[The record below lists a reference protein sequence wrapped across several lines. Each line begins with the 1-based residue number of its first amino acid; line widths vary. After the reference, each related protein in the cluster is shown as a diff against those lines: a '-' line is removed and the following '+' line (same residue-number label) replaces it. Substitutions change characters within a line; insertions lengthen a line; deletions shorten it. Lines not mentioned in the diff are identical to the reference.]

1 MDARNKP
8 DSGLKPTSE
17 TGQPEAKKSGS
28 NLIWI
33 GAGML
38 AVCGCLALV
47 GAGGVTAFF
56 AFNSNSVAAGR
67 VPFIQSGTPGGQ
79 GNSEVGVTIKVP
91 DMGKSHV
98 PSGTHVN
105 YNSNPPSSGP
115 HYDQPLRA
123 GFYDNVVPDGNI
135 VHSMEHGYVVIW
147 YNCQGLSGPDCQTLK
162 DNIKKLIID
171 HNTYKL
177 IGMDRTGAMDHEIA
191 LTSWGRLA
199 YLDSFDETFIND
211 FIDANQNHSPEPG
224 TP

>member
-1 MDARNKP
+1 MSEVNQP
-8 DSGLKPTSE
+8 DV
-17 TGQPEAKKSGS
+17 KKND
-28 NLIWI
+28 NLMVWI
-33 GAGML
+33 GVGLL

-47 GAGGVTAFF
+47 LVGGAGAFLW
-56 AFNSNSVAAGR
+56 FNSQSVSQGR
-67 VPFIQSGTPGGQ
+67 VPLVGQ
-79 GNSEVGVTIKVP
+79 GHGSASDDSEVGVTINVP
-91 DMGKSHV
+91 DMGKNHV
-98 PSGTHVN
+98 PTGTQVT

-147 YNCQGLSGPDCQTLK
+147 YNCESLSAQDCQALK
-162 DNIKKLIID
+162 DNINKVITD

-177 IGMDRTGAMDHEIA
+177 IGMDRSGAMDHQIA

-199 YLDSFDETFIND
+199 YLDAFDETFIND
-211 FIDANQNHSPEPG
+211 FIDANQNNSPEPG